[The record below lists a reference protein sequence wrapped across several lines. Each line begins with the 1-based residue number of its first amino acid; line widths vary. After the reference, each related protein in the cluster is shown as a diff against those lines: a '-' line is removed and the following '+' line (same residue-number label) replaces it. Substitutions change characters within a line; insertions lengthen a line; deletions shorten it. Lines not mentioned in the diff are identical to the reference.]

1 MEKTDIKSLDYDELK
16 DFFVSIGE
24 KPFRAKQVYQWM
36 HEKQADGFEEM
47 TNLSKNLREKLAET
61 CEYTCLENVQ
71 TLVSEL
77 DGTRKYLFRLS
88 DGYVVESVLMRYQH
102 GNSVCISTQVGCRMG
117 CRFCA
122 STIGGKTRDLTA
134 GEMLDQIY
142 RIQKDIGERVSNL
155 VMMGTGEPL
164 DNYDNAV
171 KFIRMLSDEHGLN
184 ISQRNI
190 TLSTCGIVPRMRQLA
205 DEGFQITLALSLHAP
220 NQEKRKAL
228 LPIAGKYEIHEAVD
242 ACRYYYEKTG
252 RRITFEYSLVGGQ
265 NDSKEDAKQLY
276 ELIHGINCHVNLI
289 PVNPVKERS
298 YVQSE
303 RKVIVEFKNKLENC
317 GINVTIRREMG
328 RDIGGACGQLRKS
341 YMDKEKRSKGMRSCC
356 VTDVGQKRTTNQD
369 FVFASDT
376 PVGPLPNLLIVADG
390 MGGHQ
395 AGDMASRYAAEVI
408 VSHIKRS
415 RERNPIRV
423 LRSAIETANERVL
436 EKAAEDE
443 ELSGMGTTVVAATV
457 VENYLYVANVG
468 DSRLY
473 LIRDHIRQITR
484 DHSLVGEMVRAGEL
498 SPEQA
503 RNHPN
508 KNIITRAVGAGQKL
522 EIDFFDE
529 DLRKG
534 DILLLCSD
542 GLSNMVEDE
551 EIEKIIKSG
560 RELPKIAMDLIER
573 ANRNGGKDNIAVVLA
588 QPLTGEVEQC

>member
-1 MEKTDIKSLDYDELK
+1 M
-16 DFFVSIGE
+16 
-24 KPFRAKQVYQWM
+24 
-36 HEKQADGFEEM
+36 
-47 TNLSKNLREKLAET
+47 
-61 CEYTCLENVQ
+61 
-71 TLVSEL
+71 
-77 DGTRKYLFRLS
+77 
-88 DGYVVESVLMRYQH
+88 VESVLMRYQH
-102 GNSVCISTQVGCRMG
+102 GNSVCISSQVGCRMG

-171 KFIRMLSDEHGLN
+171 KFIRMLSDENGLN

-265 NDSKEDAKQLY
+265 NDSKEDAKRLY
-276 ELIHGINCHVNLI
+276 ELIHGINCHINLI

-341 YMDKEKRSKGMRSCC
+341 YMDKEKK
-356 VTDVGQKRTTNQD
+356 K
-369 FVFASDT
+369 
-376 PVGPLPNLLIVADG
+376 
-390 MGGHQ
+390 
-395 AGDMASRYAAEVI
+395 E
-408 VSHIKRS
+408 
-415 RERNPIRV
+415 
-423 LRSAIETANERVL
+423 
-436 EKAAEDE
+436 
-443 ELSGMGTTVVAATV
+443 
-457 VENYLYVANVG
+457 
-468 DSRLY
+468 
-473 LIRDHIRQITR
+473 
-484 DHSLVGEMVRAGEL
+484 
-498 SPEQA
+498 
-503 RNHPN
+503 
-508 KNIITRAVGAGQKL
+508 
-522 EIDFFDE
+522 
-529 DLRKG
+529 
-534 DILLLCSD
+534 
-542 GLSNMVEDE
+542 
-551 EIEKIIKSG
+551 
-560 RELPKIAMDLIER
+560 
-573 ANRNGGKDNIAVVLA
+573 
-588 QPLTGEVEQC
+588 